1 MASARVRATLPPP
14 AVHIAALE
22 CYPRSVQSTPSE
34 SGRREKELEK
44 EKEKQRNREKERVDY
59 ARTLQKIKQ
68 NSLSMHAICHL
79 ALQAPSGTQCL
90 NEHRQNHMNVS
101 FLPSKWCMV

>member
-14 AVHIAALE
+14 AVI
-22 CYPRSVQSTPSE
+22 SE
-34 SGRREKELEK
+34 RWEKESEK
-44 EKEKQRNREKERVDY
+44 EREKQRRQEKERVDY